1 MKGGKRNRISNL
13 THQPAFIKFDKSD
26 GVKFF
31 LDVRYARLQNHHH

>member
-26 GVKFF
+26 GVKLF
-31 LDVRYARLQNHHH
+31 